1 MFEPR
6 PAALAVT
13 SVLLGALLI
22 AACTSRP
29 PPRSGPQGGP
39 PGGAS
44 PGGQAAS
51 LNGGQVARPIALLFT
66 GMDTGHD
73 HAIGP
78 AELTAG
84 ISAEWARLPVTSRG
98 TVPAVAMSDWA
109 ETALGNPEALPNHIA
124 FDVNLDGQ
132 ISEEEFRARLT
143 DEFDRL
149 DRDHDGELTRAEMLM
164 DVPLRSQGG
173 AGGGTGGGGRPPGG
187 GGGRPP
193 R

>member
-13 SVLLGALLI
+13 FALLGALLI
-22 AACTSRP
+22 AACTSRQ
-29 PPRSGPQGGP
+29 PPRGGPQAGP
-39 PGGAS
+39 PGSGG
-44 PGGQAAS
+44 PGGQMSAS
-51 LNGGQVARPIALLFT
+51 LSGGQIARPVALLFT
-66 GMDTGHD
+66 GMDSDHD
-73 HAIGP
+73 YTVGP

-84 ISAEWARLPVTSRG
+84 ISSEWASLPISARG
-98 TVPAVAMSDWA
+98 TVPAVAMSNWA
-109 ETALGNPEALPNHIA
+109 AMALGNPDALPNHIA

-132 ISEEEFRARLT
+132 ISEEEFRTRLT
-143 DEFDRL
+143 QEFGRL
-149 DRDHDGELTRAEMLM
+149 DRDQDGGLTRAEMLM

-173 AGGGTGGGGRPPGG
+173 ETGGMGGRRPPGG

>member
-6 PAALAVT
+6 PAALSVT
-13 SVLLGALLI
+13 CALVSILLI

-29 PPRSGPQGGP
+29 PPRGGQPGGP
-39 PGGAS
+39 PGGGS
-44 PGGQAAS
+44 PGGRTTS

-84 ISAEWARLPVTSRG
+84 ISEEWAHLPVSASG

-109 ETALGNPEALPNHIA
+109 MTALGNPEALPNHIA

-132 ISEEEFRARLT
+132 ISEEEFRTRLT

-149 DRDHDGELTRAEMLM
+149 DRDHDGQLTRAEMLM
-164 DVPLRSQGG
+164 DVPLRSQDS
-173 AGGGTGGGGRPPGG
+173 GGGMPGGGRPPGG